1 MANLVFKFKWEHRPF
16 SYNSAQGKRQFMLP
30 FASGIPNINPDFSQV
45 QGTAGVSQGGT
56 GATDALNARKN
67 LGAAASGDNSDITGL
82 SGLTKAIAV
91 SQGGTGATDA
101 QNARANLGL
110 TLTSTSMDN
119 STGRITKVG
128 DFGLGGAV
136 PVPTLADGMDVNRFT
151 HFFSTSDAVALA
163 SQYAHGLR
171 IARNVSA
178 YADLLLPYSAG
189 GRNTRVAVRSVY
201 GDTIIEQIV
210 YTSKDP
216 IVFSTNK
223 SEVSGRIVVVESTG
237 ELRSK
242 GFTVDANGFYKNAS
256 PIIQLF
262 ANKIELN
269 EEASQQDITFE
280 RLGVGSY
287 LILGTSGFAQEGWY
301 IEQPRDA
308 NGNLFHVVEYK
319 TLENGDIEIKTFD
332 YMLDRKGRIVA
343 DYSTPLDIQEGRW
356 IDIRLQELP
365 KPEIEDDSEIVLH
378 EITPPEFQPTNLSEA
393 VSAALSG
400 LAIPDPIDTNETP

>member
-56 GATDALNARKN
+56 GATDAQNARKN

-82 SGLTKAIAV
+82 NGLTKAIAV

-101 QNARANLGL
+101 QTARANLGL

-119 STGRITKVG
+119 STGCITKVG
-128 DFGLGGAV
+128 DFGLGGVLAS
-136 PVPTLADGMDVNRFT
+136 PTLAQSIDLNKFT
-151 HFFSTSDAVALA
+151 HFFSTSDAVPLA

-171 IARNVSA
+171 VARSDIG

-189 GRNTRVAVRSVY
+189 ARPNRVAVRSVY
-201 GDTIIEQIV
+201 SGVAVEQII
-210 YTSKDP
+210 YSSKDP

-269 EEASQQDITFE
+269 DEAREQDITFE

-332 YMLDRKGRIVA
+332 YMLDKKGRIVA
-343 DYSTPLDIQEGRW
+343 DYTSPLDIQEGRW
-356 IDIRLQELP
+356 IDIRLQEVP

-393 VSAALSG
+393 VAAAMVGIAPPELSE
-400 LAIPDPIDTNETP
+400 ETK

>member
-1 MANLVFKFKWEHRPF
+1 MANLVFKFRWDHRPF
-16 SYNSAQGKRQFMLP
+16 TYNSSQGTRQFMLP

-45 QGTAGVSQGGT
+45 QGTASVGQGGT
-56 GATDALNARKN
+56 GATEAQGARKN
-67 LGAAASGDNSDITGL
+67 LGAAASGDNSDITSL
-82 SGLTKAIAV
+82 SGLTKAITV
-91 SQGGTGATDA
+91 GQGGTGATDA
-101 QNARANLGL
+101 QGARTNLGL
-110 TLTSTSMDN
+110 TLTSSSMDN

-128 DFGLGGAV
+128 DFGLGGAI
-136 PVPTLADGMDVNRFT
+136 PVPTLADGIDVNRFT

-171 IARNVSA
+171 IARNGSA

-189 GRNTRVAVRSVY
+189 GRSARVAVRSVY
-201 GDTIIEQIV
+201 GDTIVEQIV

-223 SEVSGRIVVVESTG
+223 SEVSGRVVVVESTG

-269 EEASQQDITFE
+269 DEASEQDITFE

-319 TLENGDIEIKTFD
+319 TLENGDIEIKTYD

-393 VSAALSG
+393 VAAAMVGIAPPELSE
-400 LAIPDPIDTNETP
+400 ETK

>member
-1 MANLVFKFKWEHRPF
+1 MANLVFKYSWDHRPYP
-16 SYNSAQGKRQFMLP
+16 YNSAQGKRQFMLP

-56 GATDALNARKN
+56 GATDAQNARKN

-82 SGLTKAIAV
+82 NGLTKAIAV

-101 QNARANLGL
+101 QTARANLGL

-128 DFGLGGAV
+128 DFGLGGV
-136 PVPTLADGMDVNRFT
+136 LVSPTLAESIDLNKFT
-151 HFFSTSDAVALA
+151 HFFSTSDAVPLA

-171 IARNVSA
+171 VARSDIG
-178 YADLLLPYSAG
+178 YADLLLPYSTGA
-189 GRNTRVAVRSVY
+189 RPNRVAVRSVY
-201 GDTIIEQIV
+201 SGVAVEQII
-210 YTSKDP
+210 YSSKDP

-269 EEASQQDITFE
+269 DEAREQDITFE

-319 TLENGDIEIKTFD
+319 TLENGDIEIKTYD

-393 VSAALSG
+393 VAAAMVGIAPPELSE
-400 LAIPDPIDTNETP
+400 ETK

>member
-1 MANLVFKFKWEHRPF
+1 MANLVFKYSWDHRPF
-16 SYNSAQGKRQFMLP
+16 PYNSAQGKRQFMLP

-56 GATDALNARKN
+56 GATDAQNARKN

-82 SGLTKAIAV
+82 NGLTKAIAV

-101 QNARANLGL
+101 QTARANLGL

-128 DFGLGGAV
+128 DFGLGGV
-136 PVPTLADGMDVNRFT
+136 LVSPTLAESIDLNKFT
-151 HFFSTSDAVALA
+151 HFFSTSSAVPLA

-171 IARNVSA
+171 VARSDIG
-178 YADLLLPYSAG
+178 YADLLLPYSTGA
-189 GRNTRVAVRSVY
+189 RPNRVAVRSVY
-201 GDTIIEQIV
+201 SGVAVEQII
-210 YTSKDP
+210 YSSKDP

-237 ELRSK
+237 ELCSK

-269 EEASQQDITFE
+269 DEAREQDITFE

-319 TLENGDIEIKTFD
+319 TLENGDIEIKTYD

-393 VSAALSG
+393 VAAAMVGIAPPELSE
-400 LAIPDPIDTNETP
+400 ETK

>member
-1 MANLVFKFKWEHRPF
+1 MANLVFKYSWDHRPF
-16 SYNSAQGKRQFMLP
+16 PYNSAQGKRQFMLP

-56 GATDALNARKN
+56 GATDAQNARKN

-82 SGLTKAIAV
+82 NGLTKAIAV

-101 QNARANLGL
+101 QTARANLGL

-128 DFGLGGAV
+128 DFGLGGV
-136 PVPTLADGMDVNRFT
+136 LVSPTLAESIDLNKFT
-151 HFFSTSDAVALA
+151 HFFSTSDAVPLA

-171 IARNVSA
+171 VARSDIG
-178 YADLLLPYSAG
+178 YADLLLPYSTGA
-189 GRNTRVAVRSVY
+189 RPNRVAVRSVY
-201 GDTIIEQIV
+201 SGVAVEQII
-210 YTSKDP
+210 YSSKDP

-269 EEASQQDITFE
+269 DEAREQDITFE

-319 TLENGDIEIKTFD
+319 TLENGDIEIKTYD

-393 VSAALSG
+393 VAAAMVGIAPPELSE
-400 LAIPDPIDTNETP
+400 ETK

>member
-1 MANLVFKFKWEHRPF
+1 MANLVFKYSWDHRPYP
-16 SYNSAQGKRQFMLP
+16 YNSAQGKRQFMLP

-56 GATDALNARKN
+56 GATDAQNARKN

-82 SGLTKAIAV
+82 NGLTKAIAV
-91 SQGGTGATDA
+91 SQGGTGATGA
-101 QNARANLGL
+101 QTARANLGL

-128 DFGLGGAV
+128 DFGLGGV
-136 PVPTLADGMDVNRFT
+136 LVSPTLAESIDLNKFT
-151 HFFSTSDAVALA
+151 HFFSTSDAVPLA

-171 IARNVSA
+171 VARSDIG
-178 YADLLLPYSAG
+178 YADLLLPYSTGA
-189 GRNTRVAVRSVY
+189 RPNRVAVRSVY
-201 GDTIIEQIV
+201 SGVAVEQII
-210 YTSKDP
+210 YSSKDP

-269 EEASQQDITFE
+269 DEAREQDITFE

-319 TLENGDIEIKTFD
+319 TLENGDIEIKTYD

-393 VSAALSG
+393 VAAAMVGIAPPELSE
-400 LAIPDPIDTNETP
+400 ETK

>member
-1 MANLVFKFKWEHRPF
+1 MANLVFKYSWDHRPF
-16 SYNSAQGKRQFMLP
+16 PYNSAQGKRQFMLP

-56 GATDALNARKN
+56 GATDAQNARKN
-67 LGAAASGDNSDITGL
+67 LGAAASGDNNDITGL
-82 SGLTKAIAV
+82 NGLTKAIAV

-101 QNARANLGL
+101 QTARANLGL

-128 DFGLGGAV
+128 DFGLGGV
-136 PVPTLADGMDVNRFT
+136 LVSPTLAESIDLNKFT
-151 HFFSTSDAVALA
+151 HFFSTSDAVPLA

-171 IARNVSA
+171 VARSDIG
-178 YADLLLPYSAG
+178 YADLLLPYSTGA
-189 GRNTRVAVRSVY
+189 RPNRVAVRSVY
-201 GDTIIEQIV
+201 SGVAVEQII
-210 YTSKDP
+210 YSSKDP

-269 EEASQQDITFE
+269 DEAREQDITFE

-319 TLENGDIEIKTFD
+319 TLENGDIEIKTYD

-393 VSAALSG
+393 VAAAMVGIAPPELSE
-400 LAIPDPIDTNETP
+400 ETK

>member
-1 MANLVFKFKWEHRPF
+1 MANLVFKYSWDHRPYP
-16 SYNSAQGKRQFMLP
+16 YNSAQGKRQFMLP

-56 GATDALNARKN
+56 GATDAQNARKN

-82 SGLTKAIAV
+82 NGLTKAIAV

-101 QNARANLGL
+101 QTARANLGL

-128 DFGLGGAV
+128 DFGLGGV
-136 PVPTLADGMDVNRFT
+136 LVSPTLAESIDLNKFT
-151 HFFSTSDAVALA
+151 HFFSTSDAVPLA

-171 IARNVSA
+171 VARSDIG
-178 YADLLLPYSAG
+178 YADLLLPYSTGA
-189 GRNTRVAVRSVY
+189 RPNRVAVRSVY
-201 GDTIIEQIV
+201 SGVAVEQII
-210 YTSKDP
+210 YSSKDP

-269 EEASQQDITFE
+269 DEAREQDITFE

-332 YMLDRKGRIVA
+332 YMLDKKGRIVA
-343 DYSTPLDIQEGRW
+343 DYTSPLDIQEGRW
-356 IDIRLQELP
+356 IDIRLQEVP

-393 VSAALSG
+393 VAAAMVGIAPPELSE
-400 LAIPDPIDTNETP
+400 ETK

>member
-1 MANLVFKFKWEHRPF
+1 MANLVFKYSWDHRPF
-16 SYNSAQGKRQFMLP
+16 PYNSAQGKRQFMLP

-56 GATDALNARKN
+56 GATDAQNARKN

-82 SGLTKAIAV
+82 NGLTKAIAV

-101 QNARANLGL
+101 QTARANLGL

-128 DFGLGGAV
+128 DFGLGGALV
-136 PVPTLADGMDVNRFT
+136 TPTLAESIDLNKFT
-151 HFFSTSDAVALA
+151 HFFSTSDAVPSA

-171 IARNVSA
+171 VARSDMG
-178 YADLLLPYSAG
+178 YADLLLPYSTGA
-189 GRNTRVAVRSVY
+189 RPNRVAVRSVY
-201 GDTIIEQIV
+201 SGVAVEQII
-210 YTSKDP
+210 YSSKDP

-269 EEASQQDITFE
+269 DEAREQDITFE

-319 TLENGDIEIKTFD
+319 TLENGDIEIKTYD

-393 VSAALSG
+393 VAAAMVGIAPPELSE
-400 LAIPDPIDTNETP
+400 ETK

>member
-1 MANLVFKFKWEHRPF
+1 MANLVFKYSWDHRPF
-16 SYNSAQGKRQFMLP
+16 PYNSAQGKRQFMLP

-56 GATDALNARKN
+56 GATDAQNACKN

-82 SGLTKAIAV
+82 NGLTKAITV

-101 QNARANLGL
+101 QTARANLGL

-128 DFGLGGAV
+128 DFGLGGV
-136 PVPTLADGMDVNRFT
+136 LVSPTLAESIDLNKFT
-151 HFFSTSDAVALA
+151 HFFSTSNAVPLA

-171 IARNVSA
+171 VARSDIG
-178 YADLLLPYSAG
+178 YADLLLPYSTGA
-189 GRNTRVAVRSVY
+189 RPNRVAVRSVY
-201 GDTIIEQIV
+201 SGVAVEQII
-210 YTSKDP
+210 YSSKDP

-269 EEASQQDITFE
+269 DEAREQDITFE

-319 TLENGDIEIKTFD
+319 TLENGDIEIKTYD

-393 VSAALSG
+393 VAAAMVGIAPPELSE
-400 LAIPDPIDTNETP
+400 ETK

>member
-1 MANLVFKFKWEHRPF
+1 MANLVFKYSWDHRPF
-16 SYNSAQGKRQFMLP
+16 PYNSAQGKRQFMLP

-56 GATDALNARKN
+56 GATDAQNARKN

-82 SGLTKAIAV
+82 NGLTKAIAV

-101 QNARANLGL
+101 QTARANLGL

-128 DFGLGGAV
+128 DFGLGGV
-136 PVPTLADGMDVNRFT
+136 LVSPTLAESIDLNKFT
-151 HFFSTSDAVALA
+151 HFFSTSDAVPLA

-171 IARNVSA
+171 VARSDMG
-178 YADLLLPYSAG
+178 YADLLLPYSTGA
-189 GRNTRVAVRSVY
+189 RPNRVAVRSVY
-201 GDTIIEQIV
+201 SGVAVEQII
-210 YTSKDP
+210 YSSKDP

-269 EEASQQDITFE
+269 DEAREQDITFE

-319 TLENGDIEIKTFD
+319 TLENGDIEIKTYD

-393 VSAALSG
+393 VAAAMVGIAPPELSE
-400 LAIPDPIDTNETP
+400 ETK

>member
-1 MANLVFKFKWEHRPF
+1 MANLVFKYSWDHRPF
-16 SYNSAQGKRQFMLP
+16 PYNSAQGKRQFMLP

-56 GATDALNARKN
+56 GATDAQNARKN

-101 QNARANLGL
+101 QTARANLGL

-128 DFGLGGAV
+128 DFGLGGV
-136 PVPTLADGMDVNRFT
+136 LVSPTLAESIDLNKFT
-151 HFFSTSDAVALA
+151 HFFSTSDAVPLA

-171 IARNVSA
+171 VARSDIG
-178 YADLLLPYSAG
+178 YADLLLPYSTGA
-189 GRNTRVAVRSVY
+189 RPNRVAVRSVY
-201 GDTIIEQIV
+201 SGVAVEQII
-210 YTSKDP
+210 YSSKDP

-269 EEASQQDITFE
+269 DEAREQDITFE

-319 TLENGDIEIKTFD
+319 TLENGDIEIKTYD

-393 VSAALSG
+393 VAAAMVGIAPPELSE
-400 LAIPDPIDTNETP
+400 ETK